1 MSQFSIDIII
11 NAPRDVVWSVL
22 SDIGAIAQ
30 WNPGIKESYATS
42 EQPDGPGATRFCDL
56 GGKNYLNEE
65 VVQWKYC
72 EKLTMR
78 VVASNMPFESADI
91 HFTLED
97 EAGMTEVE
105 ATKVTVAPEYQLKY
119 GLAGQ
124 LMDRFYVR
132 NTYEKGM
139 QNLLRGL
146 KEYVEQP
153 KVNEDDL
160 SQADIQTVPTGE
172 RVPIAG

>member
-1 MSQFSIDIII
+1 MSQFSTDIII
-11 NAPRDVVWSVL
+11 NASREEVWSVL
-22 SDIGAIAQ
+22 SDIGTIAQ

-72 EKLTMR
+72 EKLTLR
-78 VVASNMPFESADI
+78 IIESNMPFESADI

-97 EAGMTEVE
+97 EAGR
-105 ATKVTVAPEYQLKY
+105 TKVTAAPEYRIKY
-119 GLAGQ
+119 GLIGQ
-124 LMDRFYVR
+124 LMDRYYVR
-132 NTYEKGM
+132 NFYEKGM

-146 KEYVEQP
+146 KEYIEQP
-153 KVNEDDL
+153 DANEDEM
-160 SQADIQTVPTGE
+160 SQEHILTVPADQ
-172 RVPIAG
+172 RAIVA